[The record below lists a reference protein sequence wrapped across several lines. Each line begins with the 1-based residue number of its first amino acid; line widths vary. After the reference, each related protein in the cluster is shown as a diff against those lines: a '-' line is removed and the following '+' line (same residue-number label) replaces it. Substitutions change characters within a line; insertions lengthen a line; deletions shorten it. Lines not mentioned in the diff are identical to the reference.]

1 MFNQKEQAKF
11 AVINQVLQGEITNGK
26 AAVLLGIS
34 SRQVKR
40 LKKKVREEGKHGVL
54 HKLKG
59 ETSNHHIDP
68 LIKQKALHHIRK
80 EYKDFKPLFATEK
93 LEEHHG
99 MKLNPQTVRRWMIEE
114 NLWRQRKQKKV
125 AYRSWRPRKEYF
137 GELEQFDGS
146 YHYWLEHRYCE
157 NDGTPIELC
166 LLASIDD
173 AKGNITKAEISVNE
187 GVVAVFTFWKSYVLT
202 HGKPI
207 SIYLDKFSTYKLNHK
222 AAVDNSELMTQ
233 FGRAMQSLSIQLITA
248 NSPQAKG
255 RIERLFQTLQDRL
268 VKELRLAGINTP
280 KEAQIFLETVF
291 TPAFNKK
298 FSVVPAREEDVH
310 RPLSELEKEQLDRI
324 FSIQSQR
331 KVNNDF
337 TIQFKNHW
345 YQLAELQPTTIRPG
359 ETIIIEQWLNGT
371 IHLNKRGYY
380 LNYILLPNRPEKSK
394 TNPLIITTHKLNWT
408 PPANHPWRKGY
419 KSRG

>member
-11 AVINQVLQGEITNGK
+11 AVINQALQGEITNGK

-59 ETSNHHIDP
+59 ETSNHHIDS
-68 LIKQKALHHIRK
+68 LIKQKALYHIRK
-80 EYKDFKPLFATEK
+80 EYKDFKPLFAAEK
-93 LEEHHG
+93 LEQHHG
-99 MKLNPQTVRRWMIEE
+99 MRLNPQTVRRWMIEE

-125 AYRSWRPRKEYF
+125 VYRSWRPRKEYF
-137 GELEQFDGS
+137 GELQQFDGS
-146 YHYWLEHRYCE
+146 YHYWLEDRYCE
-157 NDGTPIELC
+157 RNGTPIELC

-173 AKGNITKAEISVNE
+173 ATGEITKAEISANE

-207 SIYLDKFSTYKLNHK
+207 SLYLDKFSTYKLNHK
-222 AAVDNSELMTQ
+222 GAVDNSELMTQ
-233 FGRAMQSLSIQLITA
+233 FGRAMRDLSILLITA

-268 VKELRLAGINTP
+268 VKELRLARITTP
-280 KEAQIFLETVF
+280 KEAQIFLETIF
-291 TPAFNKK
+291 IPAFNKK

-310 RPLSELEKEQLDRI
+310 RPLSELEKEHLDRI

-345 YQLAELQPTTIRPG
+345 YQLAELQPTTIRSR
-359 ETIIIEQWLNGT
+359 ETIIIEQWLDGT
-371 IHLNKRGYY
+371 IRLNKQGYY
-380 LNYILLPNRPEKSK
+380 LNYILLPNRPEKAK
-394 TNPLIITTHKLNWT
+394 TNPLIITTHKLNWI
-408 PPANHPWRKGY
+408 PPENHPWRKGY